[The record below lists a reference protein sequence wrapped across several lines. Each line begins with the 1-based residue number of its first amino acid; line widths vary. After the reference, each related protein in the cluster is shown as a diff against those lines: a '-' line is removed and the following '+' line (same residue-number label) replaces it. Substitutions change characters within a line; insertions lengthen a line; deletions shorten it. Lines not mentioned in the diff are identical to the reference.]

1 MMDPVRKL
9 GSTSG
14 DIKEL
19 PKAAKKASCP
29 FSSLKSHPSGI
40 CRGDSA
46 SRFPSLEETRAGETR
61 GGARARRCRAT
72 LYLSH
77 LPPPASPRFPRTT
90 LIPSSLLPILHRLP
104 YPTLPIVLPVC
115 WVRANIAFHIPSKE
129 QKIVTVPFAR
139 ALRGKYLTAAV
150 VVPFPAHPASH

>member
-1 MMDPVRKL
+1 MGVRER
-9 GSTSG
+9 
-14 DIKEL
+14 DAAEL
-19 PKAAKKASCP
+19 PSISVTFFP
-29 FSSLKSHPSGI
+29 FAPRLI
-40 CRGDSA
+40 
-46 SRFPSLEETRAGETR
+46 
-61 GGARARRCRAT
+61 
-72 LYLSH
+72 
-77 LPPPASPRFPRTT
+77 PPP
-90 LIPSSLLPILHRLP
+90 LLPVLHRVP

>member
-1 MMDPVRKL
+1 MGVRER
-9 GSTSG
+9 
-14 DIKEL
+14 DAAEL
-19 PKAAKKASCP
+19 PS
-29 FSSLKSHPSGI
+29 I
-40 CRGDSA
+40 SA
-46 SRFPSLEETRAGETR
+46 TFFPSAPRLI
-61 GGARARRCRAT
+61 
-72 LYLSH
+72 
-77 LPPPASPRFPRTT
+77 PPP
-90 LIPSSLLPILHRLP
+90 LHRVP

>member
-1 MMDPVRKL
+1 MGARERD
-9 GSTSG
+9 
-14 DIKEL
+14 DAEL
-19 PKAAKKASCP
+19 PS
-29 FSSLKSHPSGI
+29 I
-40 CRGDSA
+40 SA
-46 SRFPSLEETRAGETR
+46 TFLPRLSFPSPRHPLI
-61 GGARARRCRAT
+61 
-72 LYLSH
+72 
-77 LPPPASPRFPRTT
+77 PPP
-90 LIPSSLLPILHRLP
+90 LLPVLHHLP